1 MRTCGNCTF
10 WERFSDD
17 EGDLNFGECRRYPP
31 NVPVHSKDP
40 EVINFNS
47 GKDSKTVYHTS
58 IWNTQTELYDWC
70 GEFMTTEELRFSKG
84 K

>member
-10 WERFSDD
+10 WERFSDG
-17 EGDLNFGECRRYPP
+17 EGDVNFGECRRYPP

-40 EVINFNS
+40 ELVYYNH
-47 GKDSKTVYHTS
+47 GKDFKTVYHTS
-58 IWNTQTELYDWC
+58 VWNTQTELYDWC
-70 GEFMTTEELRFSKG
+70 GEFMTANELLASKG

>member
-10 WERFSDD
+10 WERFSDG
-17 EGDLNFGECRRYPP
+17 EGDVDFGECRRYPP

-40 EVINFNS
+40 ELVYS
-47 GKDSKTVYHTS
+47 GKENKTVYHTS
-58 IWNTQTELYDWC
+58 VWNTQTELYDWC
-70 GEFMTTEELRFSKG
+70 GEFTTTNELLASKG